1 MKEDT
6 ALKINQAAEL
16 VNITSKNIRFYE
28 DQGLVDPSR
37 NPANGYREYSL
48 IDVEQL
54 KKIKLLRSLG
64 VSCDSIRKMNQGELS
79 LERCMRERLR
89 ELDES
94 AKGLDHMKA
103 ICTLMADEEADI
115 STLDP
120 SLYLEKMKESEKG
133 GVRFMNVKNSDVNKR
148 KAGAIIACAVV
159 VAFLAVMI
167 GLIIW
172 ADTIDPAPKGILIF
186 SIALFGSIIIGV
198 IIALVQ
204 RLKEV
209 KGGELDEAG
218 KY

>member
-1 MKEDT
+1 M
-6 ALKINQAAEL
+6 KINQAAEL
-16 VNITSKNIRFYE
+16 VDITSKNIRFYE
-28 DQGLVDPSR
+28 DQGLVEPSR

-48 IDVEQL
+48 SDVEQL
-54 KKIKLLRSLG
+54 KKIKLMRSLG

-94 AKGLDHMKA
+94 SKELEHMKE
-103 ICTLMADEEADI
+103 ICTLLADDGTEIGE
-115 STLDP
+115 LDP

-159 VAFLAVMI
+159 VAFLVVMI

>member
-1 MKEDT
+1 M
-6 ALKINQAAEL
+6 KINQVAEL
-16 VNITSKNIRFYE
+16 VDITSKNIRFYE

-48 IDVEQL
+48 SDVEQL

-94 AKGLDHMKA
+94 AQGLDHMKA

-133 GVRFMNVKNSDVNKR
+133 GVRFMNVKNSDVRKR
-148 KAGAIIACAVV
+148 KAGAIIACAVMV
-159 VAFLAVMI
+159 VFMATMI
-167 GLIIW
+167 GLVIW

>member
-1 MKEDT
+1 
-6 ALKINQAAEL
+6 
-16 VNITSKNIRFYE
+16 
-28 DQGLVDPSR
+28 
-37 NPANGYREYSL
+37 
-48 IDVEQL
+48 
-54 KKIKLLRSLG
+54 
-64 VSCDSIRKMNQGELS
+64 
-79 LERCMRERLR
+79 MRERLR
-89 ELDES
+89 ELEES
-94 AKGLDHMKA
+94 SKDLEHTKA
-103 ICTLMADEEADI
+103 ICTLLADDETEIGD
-115 STLDP
+115 LDP

-159 VAFLAVMI
+159 VAFLALMI
-167 GLIIW
+167 GLVIW

-186 SIALFGSIIIGV
+186 SIALFGTIIIGV